1 MKDGEEAS
9 FFDTLPGSNLA
20 GMEAQANQPIW
31 SDAALR
37 IGGVWYRSLQGHLQ
51 TKGEWAPKEAG
62 VGSVNVTF
70 VGPCVP
76 TLSMKQACGR
86 SINVQYTCTEPGTKT
101 VKYTENHEATLAV
114 KFNNISM
121 HSL

>member
-1 MKDGEEAS
+1 MVKRRAFSSLFQDP
-9 FFDTLPGSNLA
+9 TLLVWKRRQSA
-20 GMEAQANQPIW
+20 IW

-76 TLSMKQACGR
+76 TLSMKWARGR

-101 VKYTENHEATLAV
+101 VKYTETMKQHL
-114 KFNNISM
+114 
-121 HSL
+121 L